1 MQRVL
6 GIDPGLKGALAW
18 VNTAGSLIEVEDMP
32 LVDNEVN
39 AKLLANLIV
48 GYGSLECA
56 VVERQQAMPEAKVV
70 AKELS
75 AFKTG
80 TGYGIIIGVLA
91 ALNIP
96 TFFLSST
103 QWKKML
109 HLTSD
114 KELSRK
120 RALERW
126 PADADLFKLKK
137 HEGRAEAA
145 LLAVSWIQSD
155 ERREVLPTLHG
166 SNSTVQTP
174 CGDSYAATTSP
185 RRLRWSDRSTPR
197 STHGHD
203 CQPHACLGFLLP
215 PSGRWLHPSSHL
227 RPESDARDQGHRC
240 GSGSPGM

>member
-56 VVERQQAMPEAKVV
+56 VVERQQAFPKRPDGRGQGTV
-70 AKELS
+70 S

-103 QWKKML
+103 QWKKVL

-155 ERREVLPTLHG
+155 ERREVLTTLHG
-166 SNSTVQTP
+166 QLDRPNSV
-174 CGDSYAATTSP
+174 
-185 RRLRWSDRSTPR
+185 RRLVRRYD
-197 STHGHD
+197 
-203 CQPHACLGFLLP
+203 QPQEATV
-215 PSGRWLHPSSHL
+215 
-227 RPESDARDQGHRC
+227 E
-240 GSGSPGM
+240 